1 MFDLRTGKP
10 FEIPERDQFGRCRFV
25 TEFEKLNRVRML
37 SLMLKTNTM
46 TTLLVSFADGDY
58 LSGG

>member
-25 TEFEKLNRVRML
+25 TEFEKLNRVRNM
-37 SLMLKTNTM
+37 M
-46 TTLLVSFADGDY
+46 LLVCY
-58 LSGG
+58 V